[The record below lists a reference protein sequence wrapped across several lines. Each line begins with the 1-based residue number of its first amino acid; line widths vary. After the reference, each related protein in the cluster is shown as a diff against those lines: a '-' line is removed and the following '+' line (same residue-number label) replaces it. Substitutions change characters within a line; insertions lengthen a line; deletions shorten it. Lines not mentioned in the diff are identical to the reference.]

1 MGGFPSR
8 SKHTP
13 RPTYT
18 IPCSILPMH
27 LSSKSY
33 ALDGAVGDT
42 YLQFTR
48 SKLVPNVDPTCP
60 GKEESDPSLQ
70 EPISES
76 CPFVDHVR
84 HTPEPSPV
92 KRSSV
97 THTPDNTTRETELG
111 QAEDAL
117 YAKCPPAEC
126 RYPGVQGKK
135 FCSEKINCATISD
148 HFISHGIENKSRKR
162 VIHCEWNGCGK
173 RVTRCAFVRHI
184 REAHFAH
191 KRGTRFHRLKKSPR
205 RQPWVWVC
213 LFVADYTSNLPLT

>member
-1 MGGFPSR
+1 
-8 SKHTP
+8 
-13 RPTYT
+13 
-18 IPCSILPMH
+18 MH

-48 SKLVPNVDPTCP
+48 SVRYPEKTTSCMLRLDIETRTQCGPYLSGERRERSITPRSAISLVHFLVAD
-60 GKEESDPSLQ
+60 
-70 EPISES
+70 
-76 CPFVDHVR
+76 
-84 HTPEPSPV
+84 PEPSPV

-205 RQPWVWVC
+205 RQPNTPVSWVWVC